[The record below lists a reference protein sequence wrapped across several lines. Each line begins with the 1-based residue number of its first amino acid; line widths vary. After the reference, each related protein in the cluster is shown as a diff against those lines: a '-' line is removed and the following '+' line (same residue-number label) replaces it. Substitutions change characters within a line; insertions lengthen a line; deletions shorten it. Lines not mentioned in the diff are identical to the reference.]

1 MYNVFDW
8 PTKQHARL
16 IVLAVANTMDLPE
29 RIMMKRVSSRLGLTR
44 MTFQPYTFK
53 QLQTIVLS
61 RMKGLKAFD
70 EDAIQLAARK
80 VAALS
85 GDARRALDICR
96 RATEIAELVAMKQ
109 KKDVLVGMTHVDAA
123 LQEMFSSPKIVAIR
137 NASDQE
143 KTLLRAVVA
152 EFQRLGLEEAEFS
165 RVYNQHISL
174 CRLEGMQPPS
184 TGERA
189 GKYFTLG
196 SLVFYDEIQ
205 S

>member
-1 MYNVFDW
+1 MSIIGVCCCIIFYCRCYLVVRW
-8 PTKQHARL
+8 PLLQAFFQNKTIHRFSIFQ
-16 IVLAVANTMDLPE
+16 
-29 RIMMKRVSSRLGLTR
+29 GLTR

-96 RATEIAELVAMKQ
+96 RSTEIAEVMAVKQ
-109 KKDVLVGMTHVDAA
+109 KKNVLVGMAHVDSA

-137 NASDQE
+137 
-143 KTLLRAVVA
+143 
-152 EFQRLGLEEAEFS
+152 
-165 RVYNQHISL
+165 
-174 CRLEGMQPPS
+174 
-184 TGERA
+184 
-189 GKYFTLG
+189 
-196 SLVFYDEIQ
+196 
-205 S
+205 

>member
-1 MYNVFDW
+1 
-8 PTKQHARL
+8 
-16 IVLAVANTMDLPE
+16 
-29 RIMMKRVSSRLGLTR
+29 

-96 RATEIAELVAMKQ
+96 RSTEIAELAAHRQCKE
-109 KKDVLVGMTHVDAA
+109 VLVGMGQVDTA

-137 NASDQE
+137 
-143 KTLLRAVVA
+143 
-152 EFQRLGLEEAEFS
+152 
-165 RVYNQHISL
+165 
-174 CRLEGMQPPS
+174 
-184 TGERA
+184 
-189 GKYFTLG
+189 
-196 SLVFYDEIQ
+196 
-205 S
+205 

>member
-1 MYNVFDW
+1 
-8 PTKQHARL
+8 
-16 IVLAVANTMDLPE
+16 
-29 RIMMKRVSSRLGLTR
+29 

-96 RATEIAELVAMKQ
+96 RSTEIAEMMAVKQ
-109 KKDVLVGMTHVDAA
+109 KKNVLVGMAHVDSA

-137 NASDQE
+137 
-143 KTLLRAVVA
+143 
-152 EFQRLGLEEAEFS
+152 
-165 RVYNQHISL
+165 
-174 CRLEGMQPPS
+174 
-184 TGERA
+184 
-189 GKYFTLG
+189 
-196 SLVFYDEIQ
+196 
-205 S
+205 

>member
-1 MYNVFDW
+1 
-8 PTKQHARL
+8 
-16 IVLAVANTMDLPE
+16 
-29 RIMMKRVSSRLGLTR
+29 

-61 RMKGLKAFD
+61 RMRGLKAFD

-96 RATEIAELVAMKQ
+96 RATEIAEFVAMKQ

-137 NASDQE
+137 FATLYTSD
-143 KTLLRAVVA
+143 KNG
-152 EFQRLGLEEAEFS
+152 LGWGSTILVS
-165 RVYNQHISL
+165 RVH
-174 CRLEGMQPPS
+174 S
-184 TGERA
+184 T
-189 GKYFTLG
+189 
-196 SLVFYDEIQ
+196 
-205 S
+205 